1 VREGL
6 DVKEHLDARNG
17 MQSLNAVTPPLLE
30 VNNLT
35 TLYGTPDGNAKLKA
49 VDNVSFK
56 LESGHLLAVVGESGS
71 GKTAL
76 CRSVMRLF
84 PTAQVRLEGKVL
96 LNGSDILSFDS
107 TELRQ
112 VWGLKMAIVFQDPMT
127 SLNPLMRI
135 GNQVSEGLRR
145 RLSVPRRQARERAI
159 SLMESVG
166 IPDAGARYRQYP
178 HQLSGGLRQRVAIAI
193 AVACDPD
200 LLILDEPTTGLDV
213 TTQARILNLLAALV
227 RDRGIGAILVTHD
240 IDVAAHVA
248 TQMAVMYAGRI
259 VEYGI
264 PATVLDHPMMR
275 YTAALLETSP
285 SIHGQA
291 HARLK
296 TIPGHPPDLSSLGP
310 GCPFAPRC
318 ESAIDRCH
326 KERPPLVANGAGLAS
341 GPTPKPGPG
350 PNSAPSLDSS
360 LTPSPSSN
368 SVPSPDPDPDPD
380 PGIHL
385 YACWNPNI

>member
-1 VREGL
+1 M
-6 DVKEHLDARNG
+6 DVKEYLDVQNG
-17 MQSLNAVTPPLLE
+17 LQGFNAGTPPLLE
-30 VNNLT
+30 VDNLT
-35 TLYGTPDGNAKLKA
+35 TLYSTPDGSATLKA
-49 VDNVSFK
+49 VDSVSFN
-56 LESGHLLAVVGESGS
+56 LESGSLLAVVGESGS

-76 CRSVMRLF
+76 CRSVIRLF

-107 TELRQ
+107 RELRQ

-145 RLSVPRRQARERAI
+145 RLSVPRREARERAI

-166 IPDAGARYRQYP
+166 IPDAGTRYRQYP

-227 RDRGIGAILVTHD
+227 RDRGMGAILVTHD

-275 YTAALLETSP
+275 YTMALLETSP
-285 SIHGQA
+285 SLHGQA

-318 ESAIDRCH
+318 ESATDRCH
-326 KERPPLVANGAGLAS
+326 KDRPPLVANGADPAPGSGLA
-341 GPTPKPGPG
+341 PGPI
-350 PNSAPSLDSS
+350 SAPSLDSGTS
-360 LTPSPSSN
+360 PSPASDSI
-368 SVPSPDPDPDPD
+368 PGPGPGPRA
-380 PGIHL
+380 GIHL
-385 YACWNPNI
+385 YACWNPNT